1 MKDSKEVVVREAR
14 ELVSRSSV
22 DNPIGA
28 MLQAIVDKGVT
39 TENAAALEKVCA
51 LYEKM
56 DAIGARKAF
65 AAARCLL
72 QAELPSVMAT
82 KMIPSKTGEVRSMF
96 APYEEIMGKV
106 GPYLV
111 KHGFSVSF
119 TMKADGGRM
128 EAFCTLTHSGGHSE
142 SNSFSVRVGSG
153 PPGCSE
159 AQSDGSAR
167 SYARRGALCD
177 ALNIIIDKD
186 TDAHLEGACIDAD
199 TARELAARAKE
210 AGLDEKAF
218 LRLAGAQSFATI
230 REHKLPILEQVLRE
244 RKTTPASAGP
254 EVPGG
259 GAATDE
265 SAADSPAL
273 DAQRS
278 QITDLCAVLMEK
290 AKEEGKAVT
299 TAKLIETASKQ
310 VLKRI
315 LGLSQMDAEQLTK
328 MCDRLKKWCEEK
340 GIKT

>member
-1 MKDSKEVVVREAR
+1 MKDPKELVVLEAR

-22 DNPIGA
+22 DNPIAA
-28 MLQAIVDKGVT
+28 MLQAIVEKGVT
-39 TENAAALEKVCA
+39 AENAAVLEKVCD

-56 DAIGARKAF
+56 DAIGSRKAF

-82 KMIPSKTGEVRSMF
+82 KSIPSKTGEIRSVF

-119 TMKADGGRM
+119 TMKAEGGRM

-142 SNSFSVRVGSG
+142 TNSFSVRVGSG

-186 TDAHLEGACIDAD
+186 TDAHLEGACINAD
-199 TARELAARAKE
+199 TARDLAARAKK

-218 LRLAGAQSFATI
+218 LRLAGAESFATI
-230 REHKLPILEQVLRE
+230 REHKLPILEQVLRDKKKPE
-244 RKTTPASAGP
+244 AEGVPRRAKTIG
-254 EVPGG
+254 V
-259 GAATDE
+259 E
-265 SAADSPAL
+265 SPTESPAPDPLVSARVRIGELAEILAERGRTKGKKTDAGKVLAYATKNTLGDSIGL
-273 DAQRS
+273 DEMNLDQATLVREWFAGQ
-278 QITDLCAVLMEK
+278 
-290 AKEEGKAVT
+290 EGIAP
-299 TAKLIETASKQ
+299 
-310 VLKRI
+310 
-315 LGLSQMDAEQLTK
+315 
-328 MCDRLKKWCEEK
+328 
-340 GIKT
+340 

>member
-1 MKDSKEVVVREAR
+1 MKDSKELVVLEAR

-22 DNPIGA
+22 DNPIAA
-28 MLQAIVDKGVT
+28 MLQAIVEKGVT
-39 TENAAALEKVCA
+39 AENAAVLEKVCD

-82 KMIPSKTGEVRSMF
+82 KSIPSKTGEIRSMF

-186 TDAHLEGACIDAD
+186 TDAHLEGACIDTD
-199 TARELAARAKE
+199 TARDLAARAKE

-230 REHKLPILEQVLRE
+230 REHKLPILKQLLRE
-244 RKTTPASAGP
+244 KRAAPAP
-254 EVPGG
+254 
-259 GAATDE
+259 AAE
-265 SAADSPAL
+265 SSAASPAPDPLVAARTRIGELAETLAKRGRAKGKKTDADKVLAYATKRALGDSIGIDELNL
-273 DAQRS
+273 DQAILVREWFAGQ
-278 QITDLCAVLMEK
+278 
-290 AKEEGKAVT
+290 EGT
-299 TAKLIETASKQ
+299 GQ
-310 VLKRI
+310 
-315 LGLSQMDAEQLTK
+315 
-328 MCDRLKKWCEEK
+328 
-340 GIKT
+340 